1 MTLEQQLQ
9 LIVDDAA
16 DHGIPPIVIEKAIA
30 PVLRLFAEQL
40 HHLEYYILQN
50 LTEDWVLTTIANP
63 KLQLDKKV
71 IYAFVSVRD
80 AAAFQGKVN
89 PDLVAIPIPVVQ
101 LLFRFFAL
109 QQVDSIIFLEDLP
122 NLNQGIEIEREQ
134 LSHLIRQQIEQ
145 LNRAPRNFA

>member
-1 MTLEQQLQ
+1 M
-9 LIVDDAA
+9 
-16 DHGIPPIVIEKAIA
+16 
-30 PVLRLFAEQL
+30 
-40 HHLEYYILQN
+40 
-50 LTEDWVLTTIANP
+50 
-63 KLQLDKKV
+63 